1 MGDAAVAVTIR
12 SRLFPEREF
21 KEAVDFCKKEGI
33 RQIVIDA
40 DELKTPGFCEN
51 PKNRCYLCKSD
62 MFGRVRK
69 AVTELGIENML
80 EGSNKDDEGDYR
92 PGLVAIAEQDIKSP
106 LRDAGL
112 TKAEIRK
119 LSAEMGL
126 PTWDKPSFACLATR
140 FVYGETIT
148 AEKLDMIDKAEE
160 LLIGLGIR
168 QVRVRLHGSM
178 ARIET
183 ERDDFLKIVGA
194 ADEIQKKLSALGFGH
209 VTLDLAGY
217 RQGSMNDEIALP

>member
-1 MGDAAVAVTIR
+1 MYDKYARLTEYLRSLSPVAIAFSGGVDSTFLLKAAHDALGDAAVAVTIR

-148 AEKLDMIDKAEE
+148 A
-160 LLIGLGIR
+160 
-168 QVRVRLHGSM
+168 
-178 ARIET
+178 
-183 ERDDFLKIVGA
+183 
-194 ADEIQKKLSALGFGH
+194 
-209 VTLDLAGY
+209 
-217 RQGSMNDEIALP
+217 